1 MKVLGG
7 NRFYFYFNLTISEK
21 IIFYSRGRQFGYIFV
36 SLQAGEFNAELLFKQ
51 KYAIFPYDMDKIMVK
66 KYHNSI
72 KKARNGFVKSNK
84 SFSNSFAKS
93 VKESEFWKKIALE
106 QQILLHAK
114 NST

>member
-1 MKVLGG
+1 
-7 NRFYFYFNLTISEK
+7 
-21 IIFYSRGRQFGYIFV
+21 
-36 SLQAGEFNAELLFKQ
+36 
-51 KYAIFPYDMDKIMVK
+51 MVK

-106 QQILLHAK
+106 QRPRERLKTKGLDSLNDSELLAIILQNGTHGENVIDLRVFYDIIAL
-114 NST
+114 